1 MRKIKRGGASTSQKR
16 ETCVRTE
23 WVESEEEGDR
33 RGSAGQKALKKYR
46 PHRGPGKEK

>member
-1 MRKIKRGGASTSQKR
+1 MRKIKRDGDCTSQKR

-33 RGSAGQKALKKYR
+33 KGAAGQKK
-46 PHRGPGKEK
+46 